1 METIGY
7 KVNGALGYEVFLNEN
22 GAITIKQ
29 ECPIAGEQLVVLNSA
44 EAEIL
49 AREDLCKKA
58 PQYFDSLQL
67 TYRPTPSEEKLA
79 KFRRAYAD

>member
-49 AREDLCKKA
+49 ARALDEMQDWCKTNSE
-58 PQYFDSLQL
+58 PILENPD
-67 TYRPTPSEEKLA
+67 TDEEK
-79 KFRRAYAD
+79 K